1 MIDKKVKRVIK
12 TNTLNR
18 NWTLKIMHSNP
29 KGLSPVHYLSFS
41 RKLGS
46 FFTWL
51 LLEETK
57 GEMPRRL
64 EPFFVSTSTCFK
76 FDLVSHCTWLACGS
90 GLGNEYLL
98 KSQGDI
104 HSGNTAPS
112 RWGYDHYLT
121 HEIFPIKKE
130 VLRVGSSNFC
140 PHPRTRELPTHFKFD
155 LVLYPTR
162 VGGLLNTYF

>member
-1 MIDKKVKRVIK
+1 MKIGDFFLLIKLRDWQKKWKDSTSQK
-12 TNTLNR
+12 SNKNKHWYS
-18 NWTLKIMHSNP
+18 NWTLKIMHSSP

-41 RKLGS
+41 RKLRS

-76 FDLVSHCTWLACGS
+76 FDLVAHCIWLACGS
-90 GLGNEYLL
+90 GLVNEYLL

-112 RWGYDHYLT
+112 RGGYDRYLT

-130 VLRVGSSNFC
+130 VLR
-140 PHPRTRELPTHFKFD
+140 
-155 LVLYPTR
+155 
-162 VGGLLNTYF
+162 GLEQLLSPSTYTWTTNPL